1 MQRKELIRIR
11 DMSSTEEKG
20 SNIDFLWL
28 LSFAVSLGTRRARRG
43 VHICLH
49 VIILERK
56 GKREKT
62 GGSFFIGHGAVL
74 PTVQDVGHCLS
85 VR

>member
-1 MQRKELIRIR
+1 MVVEGPDVRGGGGGGF
-11 DMSSTEEKG
+11 T
-20 SNIDFLWL
+20 FL
-28 LSFAVSLGTRRARRG
+28 
-43 VHICLH
+43 CLH

-74 PTVQDVGHCLS
+74 PTVQDVGLWLS